1 MANLLTEKDVLSLAP
16 ALDFRTSGPPPQ
28 GEGVQGS
35 VMDYLEEMVYPTLLP
50 GLEKLLSS
58 VDAGKVPHS
67 GVRWLG
73 EFMLRHHPTEGN
85 LKVDTQFSRNVK
97 KLANIRRD
105 QRLER
110 MRIAEERRVA
120 EEERQRR
127 LAEAESARLAA
138 IEAARL
144 AAIQAEYERLELL
157 RKQRRRGVGR
167 RQAIRD
173 AFYELTAVGAT
184 LDRNTIMSMELP
196 EDAVK
201 RLADA
206 ICPVAIKYAN
216 AQHCML
222 CLLEGPDLISFCA
235 QSDYDITADNSNQA
249 LVMEYFGVDVCITR
263 GEGLLWKCVDDN
275 EVVKIDDMAAPEAD
289 AAKFF
294 KGRSPGGL
302 LAVPILIPGSD
313 SICGCLV
320 LDNLRQQEGAL
331 AVDGNAIDL
340 LKGLSTAISEAFLS
354 AGDRK
359 DMESWLPA
367 DVNEESQPV
376 VAEAAEAHPQL
387 EAPTTLPPEIKS
399 VDLSPLSIMCNQL
412 VLGSETGNRRRL
424 GFWASNSLSR
434 ELGGKRVIVAIK
446 VQNDDFE
453 LRADS
458 TDRERVRAGLII
470 HSDDEGLSAALA
482 SPGAPVVASS
492 SKLSDGHRAM
502 LCCIS
507 REHDGKVRP
516 FGIVGVCFDGDDN
529 EEAFI
534 SKALVEASQILAG
547 LYITTTIRCEFTHQF
562 PQVFNYLKSR
572 YAFPNGIALG
582 YFTEGANIVIAAVS
596 DGSPGHL
603 NVGQVIEDPVSLD
616 VPLQTIIIDGNDNV
630 KAILLI
636 AKSDIDALTLQHAAE
651 LSGPWQTV
659 KSAVSASA
667 AAMKELQLEINGGS
681 LNAIPLFP
689 VTQRPSFPAVGSY
702 FITALQQNALSLIAS
717 HVSDEKVRSCQ
728 SLIFRAHIP
737 PQLDSIL
744 ATDEPSPFLLQLM
757 QGVATALGGE
767 LGDWNALKAS
777 LKVVFPSI
785 HTSTGPPSS
794 VPLISINSEE
804 DDGTNASKLI
814 VLWLR
819 KLT

>member
-1 MANLLTEKDVLSLAP
+1 
-16 ALDFRTSGPPPQ
+16 
-28 GEGVQGS
+28 
-35 VMDYLEEMVYPTLLP
+35 
-50 GLEKLLSS
+50 
-58 VDAGKVPHS
+58 
-67 GVRWLG
+67 
-73 EFMLRHHPTEGN
+73 
-85 LKVDTQFSRNVK
+85 
-97 KLANIRRD
+97 
-105 QRLER
+105 
-110 MRIAEERRVA
+110 
-120 EEERQRR
+120 
-127 LAEAESARLAA
+127 
-138 IEAARL
+138 
-144 AAIQAEYERLELL
+144 
-157 RKQRRRGVGR
+157 
-167 RQAIRD
+167 
-173 AFYELTAVGAT
+173 
-184 LDRNTIMSMELP
+184 
-196 EDAVK
+196 
-201 RLADA
+201 
-206 ICPVAIKYAN
+206 
-216 AQHCML
+216 
-222 CLLEGPDLISFCA
+222 
-235 QSDYDITADNSNQA
+235 
-249 LVMEYFGVDVCITR
+249 
-263 GEGLLWKCVDDN
+263 
-275 EVVKIDDMAAPEAD
+275 
-289 AAKFF
+289 
-294 KGRSPGGL
+294 
-302 LAVPILIPGSD
+302 
-313 SICGCLV
+313 
-320 LDNLRQQEGAL
+320 
-331 AVDGNAIDL
+331 
-340 LKGLSTAISEAFLS
+340 
-354 AGDRK
+354 
-359 DMESWLPA
+359 
-367 DVNEESQPV
+367 
-376 VAEAAEAHPQL
+376 
-387 EAPTTLPPEIKS
+387 
-399 VDLSPLSIMCNQL
+399 MCNQL

-562 PQVFNYLKSR
+562 CPQVFNYLKSR

-603 NVGQVIEDPVSLD
+603 NVGHMIEDRGSL
-616 VPLQTIIIDGNDNV
+616 VVTLQSMSIDGNDNV

-667 AAMKELQLEINGGS
+667 AAMKELQLEINGGF

-728 SLIFRAHIP
+728 SLVFRANIP

-767 LGDWNALKAS
+767 SGDWNALKAS